1 MHTIYFPRNVSPF
14 FLLKASAVLVMAAF
28 LFSLSGCS
36 EEPSE
41 QTDRQPAMTQSDLPP
56 DFASFDA
63 GPPRKQAFFEY
74 FAPLIHQANR
84 SIQAKRKR
92 LKTLINRDSLSEQD
106 QAWLKTQAKHY
117 GLNDFTP
124 NQPADQATL
133 LKRIDTIPTSLALA
147 QAANESAWGTSRFA
161 RKAHNFFGQWCYQPG
176 CGLVPRQRSSG
187 ADHEVRAFDHPY
199 ESVKSYL
206 HNLNSHSAYADLR
219 RIRAQLRNANQPV
232 TGVALAEGLL
242 HYSERREAYVEEL
255 RSMIRYNELS
265 RFNLNAANKKD

>member
-1 MHTIYFPRNVSPF
+1 
-14 FLLKASAVLVMAAF
+14 MAAF
-28 LFSLSGCS
+28 SFWLSGCS

-41 QTDRQPAMTQSDLPP
+41 QTDSQPAITQFDRPP
-56 DFASFDA
+56 DFSSFDA

-74 FAPLIHQANR
+74 FAPLIHQANQ
-84 SIQAKRKR
+84 SIQTKRER
-92 LKTLINRDSLSEQD
+92 LKTLIDQNSLPEKD
-106 QAWLKTQAKHY
+106 QAWLKTQAELF
-117 GLNDFTP
+117 GLEVSGRFDP
-124 NQPADQATL
+124 DRSENQKAL
-133 LKRIDTIPTSLALA
+133 LTRIDTIPTSLALA

-161 RKAHNFFGQWCYQPG
+161 RKAHNYFGQWCYQPG
-176 CGLVPRQRSSG
+176 CGLVPEQRISG

-265 RFNLNAANKKD
+265 RFNLNAANQKD